1 MKTYFEKARQIE
13 KKSIKFERVSF
24 FEMFHYKDSRRWIFC
39 LAFITINVVFR
50 GALGFIGYS
59 LKHDR
64 FAPSA
69 SGRCTFALA
78 SERNNANGQTI
89 NRKGR
94 MCVIESPPDSS
105 VGLTDDEFVSWLSEE
120 LADAPGRDVY
130 TTTFDSAILAIVKWR
145 QRFRGNPAV
154 WKRIFK
160 KDRVFKELIESVPVL
175 NLVQKFVDNN
185 SNSEDSNQK
194 ITILDLCSG
203 KGYLSMFLS
212 EMLPAEKVSKILLV
226 DKAWAMCNSE
236 VLPHHMNWDHIYGDI
251 PPEIHQPPL
260 AENVSSDQ
268 DETYFTTWPIPLH
281 TSKQDL
287 KQSCN
292 QRQMKKRIF
301 DRTEGPILILAVH
314 LCGTLSL
321 RAVDFFNNNE
331 KVKMLCLKP
340 CCLPGMVHSK
350 RKDTFKI
357 GRHSFPATEVCSN
370 GSFTKKDWS
379 GPPRWHLEK
388 KFNLWSDHLFEGID
402 IDSEDYVDARNDL
415 ESLKR
420 LGRKDKREIKVQVD
434 GGFQNTYLLA
444 ERVPVT
450 SDIWD

>member
-1 MKTYFEKARQIE
+1 M
-13 KKSIKFERVSF
+13 V
-24 FEMFHYKDSRRWIFC
+24 RRKESPQWIVW

-50 GALGFIGYS
+50 GALGFIGDS

-64 FAPSA
+64 FPPSI
-69 SGRCTFALA
+69 SDRCTFSLA
-78 SERNNANGQTI
+78 SKVNSENGQAI
-89 NRKGR
+89 NVRGR
-94 MCVIESPPDSS
+94 MCVIEPQPDSS
-105 VGLTDDEFVSWLSEE
+105 FGLTDDEFASWLSTE

-130 TTTFDSAILAIVKWR
+130 ETTFDSAILAIVKWR

-175 NLVQKFVDNN
+175 DLVQNFVN
-185 SNSEDSNQK
+185 SNANSETGDEK

-203 KGYLSMFLS
+203 KGFLSMFLS
-212 EMLPAEKVSKILLV
+212 EMLPPEKVTKILLV

-251 PPEIHQPPL
+251 PPTNQQSSF
-260 AENVSSDQ
+260 AENEPRDQ
-268 DETYFTTWPIPLH
+268 ESLSTYFATWPIPLH
-281 TSKQDL
+281 TSKQNL

-292 QRQMKKRIF
+292 QRQMKKRVF
-301 DRTEGPILILAVH
+301 DRAEGPILILAVH

-331 KVKMLCLKP
+331 NVKMLCLKP
-340 CCLPGMVHSK
+340 CCLPGMVHAK
-350 RKDTFKI
+350 RKDTFTI

-388 KFNLWSDHLFEGID
+388 KFNLWSNHLYEGID
-402 IDSEDYVDARNDL
+402 IDSDVDGEPCDDL
-415 ESLKR
+415 ENMNKP
-420 LGRKDKREIKVQVD
+420 GRKDKREIKVQVD

-444 ERVPVT
+444 ERVPLT